1 MSPHTATQG
10 TTSYLHGALVVRQE
24 VAGSRRARFRART
37 HTLSGP
43 EHAGNKLAKFHFCF
57 KNPSFSSLFA
67 CFEDPA
73 SGGSQALQ
81 WSDIY
86 GGGRVWTTGRSVGP
100 QGHQTL
106 SLACPGTI
114 PHRFPGPGA
123 APGLLSGT
131 GAPVFSRIVFF
142 LQLVPSAVAPN
153 GFQ

>member
-1 MSPHTATQG
+1 MGSSGTLGDLIWGRGSTPESPPST
-10 TTSYLHGALVVRQE
+10 
-24 VAGSRRARFRART
+24 RT
-37 HTLSGP
+37 HILSGP

-57 KNPSFSSLFA
+57 KNSLFSSLFA

-86 GGGRVWTTGRSVGP
+86 VGGRVWTTGRSVGP

-123 APGLLSGT
+123 DPGLLSGT
-131 GAPVFSRIVFF
+131 GASVLSRIVFC
-142 LQLVPSAVAPN
+142 LSACTVS
-153 GFQ
+153 GST